1 MKKLLLQQKRRSYLM
16 KARDKDL
23 PLIKIDIFDN
33 KFIKLI
39 KDEILHFNENLLQ

>member
-1 MKKLLLQQKRRSYLM
+1 M

-39 KDEILHFNENLLQ
+39 KDEILTL